1 MMLLPLLLL
10 LLLLS
15 NNSLKID
22 ETELQ
27 KHHPQEDRSL
37 RFNSS
42 PFNSMQLRVPAS
54 SGYINEHGTIQ
65 GGVN

>member
-1 MMLLPLLLL
+1 MMLLLLLL

-22 ETELQ
+22 EKELQ
-27 KHHPQEDRSL
+27 KHHPREDRSL

-42 PFNSMQLRVPAS
+42 PFNSMRVPAS